1 MGARRG
7 KTDVRRARPPPA
19 QSPPPRVAL
28 GIKPEKRV
36 TIDLDRLSR
45 CVMVNRNRGG

>member
-1 MGARRG
+1 VRAAPRRDG
-7 KTDVRRARPPPA
+7 RSPRARAARPIAPD
-19 QSPPPRVAL
+19 RVAL
-28 GIKPEKRV
+28 GIKPEERV